1 MRYLKS
7 FNESIQ
13 FPTDPETIR
22 KKLVEIAFFNKA
34 AKEIDDLSHD
44 WTKITDPS
52 QLNLDSIKINP
63 DGTVDILEG
72 GIKLILGRNNNRIP
86 IKFGYV
92 KGLFD
97 LRGNNG
103 LTDLQG
109 SPHTCGEFRCDRLT
123 NLKSLVGGPK
133 FVKGYFDAE
142 FCPLTS
148 LEGSPEEVG
157 EYFDVSSTNI
167 TSLVGSPK
175 TIGGNFLARTVNL
188 TDLVGGPQFVEA
200 HYVID
205 SPNLT
210 SLEGAPKRVGQD
222 FDLRNVNY
230 KLWDPR
236 PLKDCE
242 FGAIKCSSSSI
253 NYLIK
258 LFEQDDNWSKSTQ
271 NFLLSLDYN
280 YVRSD
285 RTINLFRVKEAISEI
300 LGDDV
305 RPSIIGRK
313 GDLPL
318 WEFVNDEGEYV
329 NFDGQLIDL
338 DGNPIRF

>member
-22 KKLVEIAFFNKA
+22 EILREIAPPKGSSVNHH
-34 AKEIDDLSHD
+34 I
-44 WTKITDPS
+44 
-52 QLNLDSIKINP
+52 LDRIKIQP
-63 DGTVDILEG
+63 DGTVDVTEG
-72 GIKLILGRNNNRIP
+72 GIRLYLENKYDRIP
-86 IKFGYV
+86 VKFGYV
-92 KGLFD
+92 EEIFD
-97 LRGNNG
+97 LRSNFK

-109 SPHTCGEFRCDRLT
+109 SPYNCGEFRCEKLVH
-123 NLKSLVGGPK
+123 LKSLVGGPK
-133 FVKGYFDAE
+133 IVRGDFDAE

-157 EYFDVSSTNI
+157 GYYDVSASDI
-167 TSLVGSPK
+167 TSLMGSPK
-175 TIGGNFLARTVNL
+175 TVGGNFLARGVHL
-188 TDLVGGPQFVEA
+188 TDLVGGPRVVES
-200 HYVID
+200 HYVVG
-205 SPNLT
+205 SRELT
-210 SLEGAPKRVGQD
+210 SLEGAPKRVGD
-222 FDLRNVNY
+222 ELDLRNVPY
-230 KLWDPR
+230 DLWDPR

-242 FGAIKCSSSSI
+242 IGTIKCNSSI

-258 LFEQDDNWSKSTQ
+258 LFEEDDNWSKSTR

-300 LGDDV
+300 LGDGV
-305 RPSIIGRK
+305 KPSIIGRL
-313 GDLPL
+313 GNLPL

-329 NFDGQLIDL
+329 NFDGRRIDL